1 MVCLYVSFGPEGR
14 VYENQRMSREDPT
27 HHHAAAP
34 YQAGVAA
41 TTPLEQHPTWTP
53 NEANDDAPKQVR
65 FQSHSYTFPHKE
77 QPQQQQQQQREEK
90 RGSMF
95 MWVIFLIGVVLILL
109 VAAYRFYTF
118 RSQPE
123 ESQTDDYYYDTHG
136 TESPQTDTGSPSI
149 KDSTTHVSQDELY
162 RWMLHVNERLQTMDQ
177 KLNQLDKSSSGT
189 QTQYTNYSDTGN
201 VSYDEGDE
209 NENDDEDDNNNDDQ
223 SGPYHGTVEEFARF
237 FAQVDPSGGSE
248 FYSYAKP
255 PPEDLEYV
263 QNEYESHDKEAQ
275 EEDNDNDN
283 DNDNDE
289 EKGQDN
295 QEGETAVSTADST
308 VNNTGGQNID
318 AMTTTTEP
326 PQTGSEDQSEDFVPP
341 VNSSMQGGNENYL

>member
-1 MVCLYVSFGPEGR
+1 LYVSFGPEWR
-14 VYENQRMSREDPT
+14 VYENQTMSREDPT
-27 HHHAAAP
+27 HHHEAAP

-65 FQSHSYTFPHKE
+65 FQSHSYTFPNKE
-77 QPQQQQQQQREEK
+77 PPPPPQQQQQQQREEK

-118 RSQPE
+118 RPQPE
-123 ESQTDDYYYDTHG
+123 ESQTDDYYDTHG
-136 TESPQTDTGSPSI
+136 TESPQTDTESPSI
-149 KDSTTHVSQDELY
+149 KDSTTYVSQDELY

-177 KLNQLDKSSSGT
+177 KLNQLDKSSSE
-189 QTQYTNYSDTGN
+189 TQYRNSDTQN
-201 VSYDEGDE
+201 VSYDDGNE
-209 NENDDEDDNNNDDQ
+209 NENDDEDDNNNNDDQ
-223 SGPYHGTVEEFARF
+223 SGPYHGSVEEFARF

-263 QNEYESHDKEAQ
+263 QNEYESQDKEAQ
-275 EEDNDNDN
+275 EEDDDNDN
-283 DNDNDE
+283 NNDDE

-295 QEGETAVSTADST
+295 QQGETAVSTADST
-308 VNNTGGQNID
+308 VNNTGEKNID
-318 AMTTTTEP
+318 AMATTTEP

-341 VNSSMQGGNENYL
+341 MNSSMQGGNENYL